1 MAKLPSEVYKPV
13 YAACRDLGHEWDY
26 YRWHGSKRILL
37 CDNCK
42 ARREEVLDGNMKVVW
57 RRYVYP
63 KDYGWTDIA
72 IPIKALRKQLKREAR
87 KLLRWVGPRHGHLKV
102 IEGGKK

>member
-42 ARREEVLDGNMKVVW
+42 ARREEVLDGNMKVCGGAMSTL
-57 RRYVYP
+57 RT
-63 KDYGWTDIA
+63 TDGLIL
-72 IPIKALRKQLKREAR
+72 PSPSRPLGSSLR
-87 KLLRWVGPRHGHLKV
+87 GRHV
-102 IEGGKK
+102 NY